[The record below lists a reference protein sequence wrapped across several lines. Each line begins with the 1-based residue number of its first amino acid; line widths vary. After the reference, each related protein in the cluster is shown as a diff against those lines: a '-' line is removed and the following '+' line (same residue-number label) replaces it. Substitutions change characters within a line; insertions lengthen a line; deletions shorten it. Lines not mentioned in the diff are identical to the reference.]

1 MMRLMFHRALT
12 AGAVV
17 FAALSSL
24 SVPSAEAASL
34 PAHAA
39 IRAGRCVEPASFR
52 RLVANRYHVEFDKVV
67 ATDIDR
73 DGDLDIVA
81 TTDRSFT
88 VWLNDGTGHLTSQR
102 PSHAPV
108 VDARAPATTWRES
121 EERSDPS
128 TNDGGPTMP
137 LLAARAHAPP
147 AMASDDA
154 AALGF
159 STGRSARFRFSPSR
173 APPL

>member
-1 MMRLMFHRALT
+1 MMRAMFHRALI

-17 FAALSSL
+17 VAALSPL
-24 SVPSAEAASL
+24 SGSSAEAATL
-34 PAHAA
+34 PAHAE
-39 IRAGRCVEPASFR
+39 IRAGRCIEPASFR
-52 RLVANRYHVEFDKVV
+52 QLVASRYDVEFDKVV

-81 TTDRSFT
+81 TTDQSFT

-102 PSHAPV
+102 PSSGPA
-108 VDARAPATTWRES
+108 VDARAPATTWRGS
-121 EERSDPS
+121 GDRSDPS
-128 TNDGGPTMP
+128 TNEDGPTTP

-147 AMASDDA
+147 IA
-154 AALGF
+154 AAGDAVSLEF
-159 STGRSARFRFSPSR
+159 QVDRSSRIRSSSPR